1 MKELQATIY
10 GKVQGVG
17 FRAYTKKQAD
27 KLDLVG
33 WVKNQ
38 EDGTVRTVAQ
48 GPKEALSRFVDH
60 LESGPY
66 FADVQDIELEVY
78 EQLQDQMSEFQ
89 VIR

>member
-27 KLDLVG
+27 KLGLVG

-38 EDGTVRTVAQ
+38 DDGSVRCIAQ
-48 GPKEALSRFVDH
+48 GEEADLNDFIDH
-60 LESGPY
+60 LETGPY
-66 FADVQDIELEVY
+66 FADAQDIELEVHD
-78 EQLQDQMSEFQ
+78 QLQDRMSEFKILQ
-89 VIR
+89 